1 MFLRLLSSVAA
12 WSIFLNLLILT
23 HWIPASALDWV
34 PTAEDMATYRHSWNP
49 PTHGTS
55 YTSSADVT
63 RQGQWFVRAY
73 VQGMIGSG
81 ESQHTATSQN
91 VASPFSPDAVMPA
104 VTLYYGLTHHVM
116 VGVGISAVYWHS
128 STPEADGRTSGS
140 GIGTTNLIVKYRP
153 IVQDPHAWRPSIA
166 FYSRLSLP
174 TNRWFGTP
182 EIPGG
187 FTPLSRVPS
196 SRFEAVAVTEGI
208 LFRKNLEP
216 FRITGNVF
224 YSYNFPGS
232 GSESGVTVYG
242 GDLINTHLAL
252 EHVLDEETGFGYL
265 IEMTTLRQLNG
276 RLDGHAVNTV
286 PATFWLVGLQPGLEY
301 TFARYESGAKL
312 VGAIGVM
319 FTVAGQDDIRAIY
332 PNISFKYFFEQ
343 N

>member
-1 MFLRLLSSVAA
+1 MSLNLLSSAAA
-12 WSIFLNLLILT
+12 WSTFLNLLILIY
-23 HWIPASALDWV
+23 WIPASALDWV
-34 PTAEDMATYRHSWNP
+34 PTAEEMAKYRNSWNP

-81 ESQHTATSQN
+81 ESQRTATSQN
-91 VASPFSPDAVMPA
+91 IASPFSPDAVMPA

-116 VGVGISAVYWHS
+116 VGLGVSAVYWHS
-128 STPEADGRTSGS
+128 STPESDGRTSGS

-153 IVQDPHAWRPSIA
+153 IVQDPNSWKPSIA
-166 FYSRLSLP
+166 LYSRLSLP

-196 SRFEAVAVTEGI
+196 SRFEAVALTEGI

-252 EHVLDEETGFGYL
+252 EHVLHEETGFGYL

>member
-166 FYSRLSLP
+166 LYSRLSLP

-232 GSESGVTVYG
+232 G
-242 GDLINTHLAL
+242 
-252 EHVLDEETGFGYL
+252 
-265 IEMTTLRQLNG
+265 
-276 RLDGHAVNTV
+276 
-286 PATFWLVGLQPGLEY
+286 
-301 TFARYESGAKL
+301 
-312 VGAIGVM
+312 
-319 FTVAGQDDIRAIY
+319 
-332 PNISFKYFFEQ
+332 
-343 N
+343 